1 MMRTSHVIAALVAAT
16 AACASGAAVAGEGAA
31 GPTASPAAADS
42 VTFVPLADHHQ
53 HLWSPKS
60 AAEGTEPLPA
70 VELPADVAAL
80 LRRRAELWRDLDA
93 LEALYTS
100 DAVAVGLEV
109 PNVVIGSTRSA
120 RAVGWIG
127 GNLYEPYT
135 LTPVFFR
142 SHGDAARIAG
152 YYTQGEGSRTRHA
165 GLFHMDVE
173 RGPDGQWRIAAEVP
187 VFPRRRAQEP
197 LDADGL
203 IAYLDGAGIRKAVVL
218 SLAYAFDGLLPAQG
232 DDYANVRAENDWV
245 AEQVMRYPDRLVAF
259 CSFNPVREHAL
270 TEIERCAASPAFKGV
285 KLHFGTSPVDL
296 DNPEHVARTRR
307 VFQAANR
314 LRLPIQV
321 HLAASPEW
329 GARQARTFLDQ
340 LAAAAPD
347 VQVVVAHL
355 WGGARYSDE
364 ALAVLADAVAS
375 GHPAAR
381 NLYFDMAQ
389 AAEVVRGNQEALQKI
404 ANHMR
409 RIGMSRIYY
418 GSDSPRGAGIPPKQS
433 WATFYRDVPLTQE
446 EFRALASNVAPWVR

>member
-1 MMRTSHVIAALVAAT
+1 MKTIYALAVLVAAT
-16 AACASGAAVAGEGAA
+16 AACASSAAVATEQ
-31 GPTASPAAADS
+31 ASAPSAAAAVLQS
-42 VTFVPLADHHQ
+42 PSFVPVADHHQ
-53 HLWSPKS
+53 HLWSPRS
-60 AAEGTEPLPA
+60 AMQGTEALPP
-70 VELPADVAAL
+70 VELPAELAAL

-93 LEALYTS
+93 LKELYTP

-109 PNVVIGSTRSA
+109 PNVVIGGERSA

-127 GNLYEPYT
+127 GALYAAYR
-135 LTPVFFR
+135 LTPVAFR
-142 SHGDAARIAG
+142 SYGEAARITG
-152 YYTQGEGSRTRHA
+152 YYTQGEGESARNV
-165 GLFHMDVE
+165 GFFHMDVE
-173 RGPDGQWRIAAEVP
+173 RGADGAWRIAAEIP
-187 VFPRRRAQEP
+187 AFPRRTPLEP
-197 LDADGL
+197 LDAAQL
-203 IAYLDGAGIRKAVVL
+203 IAYLDEAGIRKAVVL
-218 SLAYAFDGLLPAQG
+218 SLAYAFDGLLPAAEG
-232 DDYANVRAENDWV
+232 NEYAHVRAENNWV
-245 AEQVMRYPDRLVAF
+245 AEQVMRYPDRLVGF
-259 CSFNPVREHAL
+259 CSFNPTRDHAL
-270 TEIERCAASPAFKGV
+270 TEIERCAANPAFKGI

-296 DNPEHVARTRR
+296 DNPQQVARTRR
-307 VFQAANR
+307 VFEAANR

-321 HLAASPEW
+321 HLTASPEW
-329 GARQARTFLDQ
+329 GARQATTFLNE

-355 WGGARYSDE
+355 WGGARYTDD

-433 WATFYRDVPLTQE
+433 WAKFYTDVPLTEE
-446 EFRALASNVAPWVR
+446 EFRALANNVAPWIR